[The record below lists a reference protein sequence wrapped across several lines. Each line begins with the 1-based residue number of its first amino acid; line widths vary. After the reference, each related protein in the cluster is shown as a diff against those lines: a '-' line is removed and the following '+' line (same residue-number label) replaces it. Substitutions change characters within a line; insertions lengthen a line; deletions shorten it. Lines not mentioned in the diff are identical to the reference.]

1 MVHGKRRVVTLV
13 LLIGAFCFVTE
24 TVGAPSGAE
33 DRLTRGPRL
42 LMVWHDAHGLAPNG
56 TFRGMVREVEKLF
69 APVGLE
75 IEWLEAEVEDPPLDE
90 NTILLRIVLVPSKPS
105 GSGWGLEKDVM
116 GAFLPGGGRSHSLY
130 IFYRNLVRA
139 VKIHDRP
146 SRLPDIREL
155 RRLSRALGRVV
166 AHEMIHAVAPT
177 AQHASG
183 GLMRKGLAYSFL
195 VNGEVALEK
204 HLIEAFLL
212 GVDGLLAPSVALT
225 VAPAVAPP
233 IAMSEGVSARSAP
246 RTVRTASGLERDKR

>member
-1 MVHGKRRVVTLV
+1 MIHGKRRVVALV

-24 TVGAPSGAE
+24 TVGAPSGTE

-56 TFRGMVREVEKLF
+56 TFPGMVREVEKLF
-69 APVGLE
+69 GPVNLE
-75 IEWLEAEVEDPPLDE
+75 VKWLEAEVEDPPLDE

-139 VKIHDRP
+139 VKIHERP
-146 SRLPDIREL
+146 SRLPNIREL

-195 VNGEVALEK
+195 VKDEVALEK

-212 GVDGLLAPSVALT
+212 GVDGLLAPSVA
-225 VAPAVAPP
+225 PP
-233 IAMSEGVSARSAP
+233 VAMSEGVPVRSAP
-246 RTVRTASGLERDKR
+246 QTVRTASGLERDKR

>member
-1 MVHGKRRVVTLV
+1 MIHGKRRGVALV
-13 LLIGAFCFVTE
+13 LLIGAFCFGITE
-24 TVGAPSGAE
+24 TVGAHSGAE
-33 DRLTRGPRL
+33 DRLTRRPRL

-90 NTILLRIVLVPSKPS
+90 NTILLRIVLMSSEPS
-105 GSGWGLEKDVM
+105 GSDWSLEKDVM

-130 IFYRNLVRA
+130 VFYRNLVRA
-139 VKIHDRP
+139 VNIHDRP

-166 AHEMIHAVAPT
+166 AHEMIHAVAPK
-177 AQHASG
+177 AQHGSG
-183 GLMRKGLAYSFL
+183 GLMRKGLAYSYL
-195 VNGEVALEK
+195 VKDEVALEK

-212 GVDGLLAPSVALT
+212 GVDGLLAPPVA
-225 VAPAVAPP
+225 
-233 IAMSEGVSARSAP
+233 IAEGVPVRSAP
-246 RTVRTASGLERDKR
+246 QTVRIASGLERNKK